1 VRGWRRLGRG
11 SSALSKAH
19 AGSVRWDILKSES
32 GFAMYILTEYLD
44 RAMTQ
49 AVYDKLDDGTYGGR
63 IPPCPG
69 VVAFATSLAGC
80 AEDLRS
86 TLEDWVLLGMKLT
99 HALPVIAGI
108 DLNREP
114 VHEPVDTL

>member
-1 VRGWRRLGRG
+1 
-11 SSALSKAH
+11 
-19 AGSVRWDILKSES
+19 
-32 GFAMYILTEYLD
+32 MYILTEYLD
-44 RAMTQ
+44 RAMAQ
-49 AVYDKLDDGTYGGR
+49 AVYEKLDDGTYGGR

-69 VVAFATSLAGC
+69 VVAFAASLIEC
-80 AEDLRS
+80 SEDLRS
-86 TLEDWVLLGMKLT
+86 TLEDWVLLGMKLA

>member
-1 VRGWRRLGRG
+1 
-11 SSALSKAH
+11 
-19 AGSVRWDILKSES
+19 
-32 GFAMYILTEYLD
+32 MYILTEYLD
-44 RAMTQ
+44 RAMAQ
-49 AVYDKLDDGTYGGR
+49 AVYEKLDNGTYGGR

-69 VVAFATSLAGC
+69 VVAFGTSLSHC

-86 TLEDWVLLGMKLT
+86 TLEDWVLLGMKLA

-114 VHEPVDTL
+114 VHEPVDTLISDATSSADCECSVSTGRWQAPDTPS